1 MKRLVIILFL
11 ASVCLGDTYM
21 SHQKPITDGTLD
33 IGTSFLL
40 WRYIYGD
47 SFTDGTA
54 LWKDSALTGFAS
66 IRGDVLTDGEFVI
79 SGGTVRNG
87 IWHGTAIDISSY
99 TNLVDGTN
107 ITLLSDTLN
116 VDDAFLVNDA
126 DDTTT
131 GILTALGFTTT
142 GDVIAGTV
150 TAGGSTFGD
159 GGTTDYTKFS
169 DLGAMT
175 MYGDARVK
183 NELVLDASVFRI
195 PLTNP
200 AAEGE
205 LQIAG
210 STIYHPV
217 FEFDPTGA
225 GADEQLFLFV
235 HMPEYIDSSVN
246 AEIYIIWQPDD
257 GDGGTDNYEWNIDYV
272 VTNDMDFDY
281 TAGSAIT
288 ITEDVTPANATTVLE
303 TGFSDTIDING
314 DQILWARIWLDKSDS
329 GADDDGN
336 LLFVEVEFVQ
346 NRIGEHLLDI
356 YHLLLE
362 TGDDVLLE
370 GGGSIILENI

>member
-1 MKRLVIILFL
+1 
-11 ASVCLGDTYM
+11 
-21 SHQKPITDGTLD
+21 
-33 IGTSFLL
+33 
-40 WRYIYGD
+40 
-47 SFTDGTA
+47 
-54 LWKDSALTGFAS
+54 
-66 IRGDVLTDGEFVI
+66 
-79 SGGTVRNG
+79 
-87 IWHGTAIDISSY
+87 
-99 TNLVDGTN
+99 
-107 ITLLSDTLN
+107 
-116 VDDAFLVNDA
+116 
-126 DDTTT
+126 
-131 GILTALGFTTT
+131 
-142 GDVIAGTV
+142 
-150 TAGGSTFGD
+150 
-159 GGTTDYTKFS
+159 
-169 DLGAMT
+169 MT

-272 VTNDMDFDY
+272 VTNDEDFDY
-281 TAGSAIT
+281 TAGSATT
-288 ITEDVTPANATTVLE
+288 ITEDVTPSSATTVLE
-303 TGFSDTIDING
+303 TGFSDTIDINA
-314 DQILWARIWLDKSDS
+314 DQVLSARTWLDKSDS

-336 LLFVEVEFVQ
+336 LLFVEIEFVQ
-346 NRIGEHLLDI
+346 NVIGEHLLDI

-362 TGDDVLLE
+362 TGDDLLLE
-370 GGGSIILENI
+370 DGGSIILENI